1 MRRRL
6 DALHWALLASIG
18 VHAAL
23 LALKLGAPK
32 AFDRV
37 FTDTPLAVVLVNGT
51 GSDAP
56 RHLQALAQATLDGG
70 GNGAHGLAATP
81 LPDTARQADGD
92 AMQDSA
98 QALAAEQQRERQWL
112 TRVHSQVVQLQQ
124 LAAQSASA
132 QTREALDERRRRLLD
147 MLGAIERRIERD
159 NAGPRRRF
167 VGPRTRSVPYALYYD
182 AMRQKIE
189 QRGTADFP
197 ERHGHKLYGRLIMAI
212 TVDASGRLLRTRIE
226 RGSGD
231 PTLDRMARTIVA
243 AAAPFGRFSAAM
255 RTDADQIVIVAG
267 FDFTRDHA
275 MQTTMQGQP

>member
-18 VHAAL
+18 VHGAL
-23 LALKLGAPK
+23 LALKLGAPQ

-37 FTDTPLAVVLVNGT
+37 FADTPLAVVLVNGT
-51 GSDAP
+51 SDDAP
-56 RHLQALAQATLDGG
+56 RQPQALAQAALDGG
-70 GNGAHGLAATP
+70 GNAAHGLAATP
-81 LPDTARQADGD
+81 LPDTAQQADGD
-92 AMQDSA
+92 AVQDSR
-98 QALAAEQQRERQWL
+98 QALAAEQQRERQWI
-112 TRVHSQVVQLQQ
+112 TRVHSQIVQLQQ
-124 LAAQSASA
+124 LAAQSASPH
-132 QTREALDERRRRLLD
+132 TREALDERRRRLLD
-147 MLGAIERRIERD
+147 MLGTIERRIARD

-189 QRGTADFP
+189 QRGTADYP
-197 ERHGHKLYGRLIMAI
+197 ERRGRKLYGRLIMAI
-212 TVDASGRLLRTRIE
+212 TVDASGRLLHTRVE

-231 PTLDRMARTIVA
+231 AALDRMAQAIVA

-255 RTDADQIVIVAG
+255 RTDADQIVIVDG